1 RPVAATPGEKFKPS
15 QAQRHWWAYQ
25 PLRPVPP
32 PRVVN
37 ASWAPTAID
46 RFILA
51 ELEKRGLS
59 PARPADRRTLLRRA
73 TFDLTGLPPTPEE
86 AEAFSKDTS
95 PDAFVKVVDRLLA
108 SPAYGQRWGRHW
120 LDVVRF
126 ADYHDGNPPTRT
138 VSCEPLNAWRYRD
151 WVVASLNRD
160 LPFDQFIVHQI
171 AGDLLPSPDG
181 KEIYAYGLIA
191 TTFLSNGSWDR
202 GDADKEKMVSDMV
215 DDQIDTIG
223 KAFMGLTLGC
233 ARCHNHKFDPVSQT
247 DYYALAGIFYS
258 THILKELG
266 AKGAEY
272 TLNRVPLV

>member
-1 RPVAATPGEKFKPS
+1 
-15 QAQRHWWAYQ
+15 
-25 PLRPVPP
+25 
-32 PRVVN
+32 
-37 ASWAPTAID
+37 
-46 RFILA
+46 
-51 ELEKRGLS
+51 
-59 PARPADRRTLLRRA
+59 
-73 TFDLTGLPPTPEE
+73 
-86 AEAFSKDTS
+86 
-95 PDAFVKVVDRLLA
+95 
-108 SPAYGQRWGRHW
+108 GRHW

-181 KEIYAYGLIA
+181 KEIYADGLIA

-202 GDADKEKMVSDMV
+202 GDADKEKRVSDMV

-272 TLNRVPLV
+272 TLNRVPLVPAARVMARRDEHLKKIDQINARIMEIDKKSPKSAADNAARASLIKRRDRMQAELPPEPPAA